1 MQGRCEVALNNK
13 NYVYLSDRQLSLTE
27 CFAQNRYIYPRRLYE
42 GLELFIDLSAAAAP
56 DAYLVR
62 DFALDLRC
70 LPQRWC
76 PDGGTYITGGSP
88 DLQQAFQALGTRD
101 NARSLF
107 ARKTAVLTLLEQLC
121 RAPDI
126 PAPQTCTFY
135 TESQVAIAKQ
145 TEALITADL
154 ARHIPAHAL
163 AARFSVSETSL
174 KNYFRGVYGQN
185 LSAYL
190 LELRLKRAV
199 ALLAETR
206 LSVAE
211 IAAQV
216 GYANQSKFAKVFRE
230 KYGAPPLEYRRTAHL
245 RAFHSPRGAL

>member
-1 MQGRCEVALNNK
+1 MLRGAGHH
-13 NYVYLSDRQLSLTE
+13 
-27 CFAQNRYIYPRRLYE
+27 A
-42 GLELFIDLSAAAAP
+42 GA
-56 DAYLVR
+56 
-62 DFALDLRC
+62 LRC

-76 PDGGTYITGGSP
+76 PDGGTYIAGGSP

-174 KNYFRGVYGQN
+174 KNYFRGMYGQN

-190 LELRLKRAV
+190 LELRLKRAA